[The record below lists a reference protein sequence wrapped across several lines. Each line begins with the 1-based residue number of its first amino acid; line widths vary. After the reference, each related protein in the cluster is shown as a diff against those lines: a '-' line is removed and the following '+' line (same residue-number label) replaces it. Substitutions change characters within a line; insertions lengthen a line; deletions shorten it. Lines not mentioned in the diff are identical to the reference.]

1 MVGVISL
8 PELLPA
14 ALYSCWLRGQDLFS
28 ERDWTPNAL
37 AAVFGID
44 VAMRMV
50 MSVVH
55 SNTSLMYSRKDNF
68 ADVFV

>member
-1 MVGVISL
+1 
-8 PELLPA
+8 
-14 ALYSCWLRGQDLFS
+14 
-28 ERDWTPNAL
+28 
-37 AAVFGID
+37 
-44 VAMRMV
+44 MRMV